1 MTITFD
7 QFEIERLAKHKLL
20 ADGMTPAAVARLA
33 ARVKCNHKTKSI
45 SLVMEDPK
53 PIAIQDGAGK
63 VVARAVIAP

>member
-45 SLVMEDPK
+45 SLVMEEPK
-53 PIAIQDGAGK
+53 PIEVRNSSGV
-63 VVARAVIAP
+63 VVARAIIG